1 MYPLSF
7 DKIILVV
14 FKWRVTRM
22 NNEDLINRIEML
34 REKMISVGMT
44 KGFTSPE
51 TIKLSKSLDK
61 FLNLR
66 MMNKLG

>member
-1 MYPLSF
+1 
-7 DKIILVV
+7 
-14 FKWRVTRM
+14 M